1 KAPGVRGLR
10 EVHLLR
16 LQEGRLLSES
26 LAQPASQPGFS
37 LSPLVSFQVHRKQ
50 AFELFPFC
58 LCWSIT
64 SLKLNVREA
73 LLPSTYPFCKVHRR
87 PFGDQQ
93 CCWPAGQ
100 MVSDQACLVR
110 FFELVAKERQS

>member
-1 KAPGVRGLR
+1 
-10 EVHLLR
+10 VHLLR

-37 LSPLVSFQVHRKQ
+37 LSPLVFLQVHRKQ

-64 SLKLNVREA
+64 SLKLSVREA
-73 LLPSTYPFCKVHRR
+73 LLPSTYPFCKSPSKAFR
-87 PFGDQQ
+87 GNKSA
-93 CCWPAGQ
+93 AGQ
-100 MVSDQACLVR
+100 LVKWA
-110 FFELVAKERQS
+110 LTSGVYCGSSNW